1 MIEFI
6 YFWPFALAIGLCI
19 GSFLNVCIYRIP
31 AGLSVAKGYSMCPAC
46 SSRLRAADLIPVF
59 SYLALR
65 GKCHHCG
72 ARISKIYIIVELLTG
87 ALFLLAFYVF
97 GLSLHTLVAWIAI
110 SALITASFIDFYTME
125 IPDGVSI
132 ALAVAGALSFFI
144 PDLPWW
150 DRLLGVAAAAGPLL
164 LIHIF
169 SKGRAM
175 GMGDVKLMAAAG
187 LMLGVKLA
195 FFSLFAAVIFGA
207 LLSIFL
213 LGLKIKK
220 GGDEIPFVPMLSF
233 GIIFSMFLG
242 TPIISWYLSLL

>member
-31 AGLSVAKGYSMCPAC
+31 AGLSIVKGHSICPAC
-46 SSRLRAADLIPVF
+46 GVRLRAPDLVPVF
-59 SYLALR
+59 SYLILR
-65 GKCHHCG
+65 GKCRHCG
-72 ARISKIYIIVELLTG
+72 KHISKIYILVELLTG
-87 ALFLLAFYVF
+87 ALFLLAFYTF
-97 GLSLHTLVAWIAI
+97 GLSLMTLVAWIAI
-110 SALITASFIDFYTME
+110 SALIAASFIDFYTME
-125 IPDGVSI
+125 IPDGTSI
-132 ALAVAGALSFFI
+132 ALAAAGVLSFFI
-144 PDLPWW
+144 PVLPWW

-187 LMLGVKLA
+187 LILGVKLA

-233 GIIFSMFLG
+233 GIIFSMFMG
-242 TPIISWYLSLL
+242 TPILSWYLSLF